1 MDEQE
6 DDIPMMDAP
15 EPAPN
20 MNPSSS
26 SAQRFS
32 IVDVLG
38 GGDGISVGASNAKEM
53 IVLAPPD
60 PVHSVWRV
68 EGGLLS

>member
-1 MDEQE
+1 MEEQQ

-15 EPAPN
+15 EPTSNLSA
-20 MNPSSS
+20 

-38 GGDGISVGASNAKEM
+38 GGDRSGTGKEA
-53 IVLAPPD
+53 IKPPPD
-60 PVHSVWRV
+60 PMHSV
-68 EGGLLS
+68 

>member
-1 MDEQE
+1 MDEQQ

-15 EPAPN
+15 EPTSNLSA
-20 MNPSSS
+20 

-38 GGDGISVGASNAKEM
+38 GDRSGAGKEAGI
-53 IVLAPPD
+53 PPAD
-60 PVHSVWRV
+60 PMHSVNFIYF
-68 EGGLLS
+68 